1 MEIWVNFEKSKNM
14 GNVDMGKILKT
25 LPIMVC
31 QYMGKYSTY
40 DLEPKKEESGL
51 EAQNAY
57 QTKLKSYQT
66 SQYCE

>member
-1 MEIWVNFEKSKNM
+1 MGKILKFKKLWVMEIWVNFEKSKNM

-40 DLEPKKEESGL
+40 ALSQSG
-51 EAQNAY
+51 
-57 QTKLKSYQT
+57 
-66 SQYCE
+66 

>member
-31 QYMGKYSTY
+31 QYMGKYCTYGGEYNGLSKLEPCDYSWY
-40 DLEPKKEESGL
+40 DLL
-51 EAQNAY
+51 
-57 QTKLKSYQT
+57 
-66 SQYCE
+66 

>member
-40 DLEPKKEESGL
+40 APTPPPP
-51 EAQNAY
+51 NVV
-57 QTKLKSYQT
+57 
-66 SQYCE
+66 

>member
-40 DLEPKKEESGL
+40 APLSIAGGKGGRGISRAKEGG
-51 EAQNAY
+51 
-57 QTKLKSYQT
+57 
-66 SQYCE
+66 

>member
-31 QYMGKYSTY
+31 QYIRKYSTY
-40 DLEPKKEESGL
+40 AFPTPFVVSDFFACFIEI
-51 EAQNAY
+51 
-57 QTKLKSYQT
+57 
-66 SQYCE
+66 

>member
-40 DLEPKKEESGL
+40 APPPKFMKDF
-51 EAQNAY
+51 
-57 QTKLKSYQT
+57 SYIFIEDFVLFFWQLI
-66 SQYCE
+66 

>member
-40 DLEPKKEESGL
+40 GMGAGGYIIAAP
-51 EAQNAY
+51 A
-57 QTKLKSYQT
+57 
-66 SQYCE
+66 

>member
-40 DLEPKKEESGL
+40 GATARVVYIK
-51 EAQNAY
+51 Q
-57 QTKLKSYQT
+57 
-66 SQYCE
+66 

>member
-40 DLEPKKEESGL
+40 APPPP
-51 EAQNAY
+51 NT
-57 QTKLKSYQT
+57 QTHTHTFLLR
-66 SQYCE
+66 CPPLLIF